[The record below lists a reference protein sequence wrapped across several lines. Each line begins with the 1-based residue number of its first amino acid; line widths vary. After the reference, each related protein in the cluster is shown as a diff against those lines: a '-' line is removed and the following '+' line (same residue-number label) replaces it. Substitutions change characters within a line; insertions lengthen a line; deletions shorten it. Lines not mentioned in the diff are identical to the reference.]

1 MAHFAEIDENNL
13 VLRVLVVDNENV
25 LDENGNESE
34 QVGIKF
40 LQNIFGL
47 NTKWVQTSYNGNFRY
62 RYAGIE
68 MIYDENLDVFLPP
81 KIYQSWIL
89 NPETYDW
96 DPPIPEPELTEEQK
110 NQRGYYEWNEDIV
123 DWELKYIPSKVSLSE
138 YLGNEN

>member
-25 LDENGNESE
+25 LDENGNENE

-47 NTKWVQTSYNGNFRY
+47 DTRWVQTSYNGNFRY

-68 MIYDENLDVFLPP
+68 MIYDENLDIFLPP

-89 NPETYDW
+89 NHETYDW
-96 DPPIPEPELTEEQK
+96 GPPIPEPELTEEQK

>member
-25 LDENGNESE
+25 LDENGNENE

-47 NTKWVQTSYNGNFRY
+47 DTRWVQTSYNGNFRY

-89 NPETYDW
+89 NNETYDW
-96 DPPIPEPELTEEQK
+96 DPPINEPELTEEQK
-110 NQRGYYEWNEDIV
+110 SQRGYYEWNEDII

-138 YLGNEN
+138 YLHNKN

>member
-25 LDENGNESE
+25 LDENGNENE

-47 NTKWVQTSYNGNFRY
+47 DTRWIQTSYNGNFRY

-68 MIYDENLDVFLPP
+68 MIYDENLDIFLPP

-89 NPETYDW
+89 NHETYDW
-96 DPPIPEPELTEEQK
+96 NSPIPEPELTEEQ
-110 NQRGYYEWNEDIV
+110 RDGGSYYEWNEETQE
-123 DWELKYIPSKVSLSE
+123 WELKTAT
-138 YLGNEN
+138 